1 MLSSCAPTTAFP
13 PPETGAAPPEP
24 PFRSLQIA
32 TTSAAAGAKKKRR
45 PAGTPDPDAEVVS
58 LSPRTLL
65 ESDRYVC
72 EICGQ
77 GFQRDQNLQMHR
89 RRHKVPWKLLKR
101 EAGEAARKRVFV
113 CPEPSCLHHD
123 PSHALGD
130 LVGIKKHFRRKHSG
144 HRQWACARCSKAYA
158 VHSDYKA
165 HLKTCGTRGHTCDC
179 GRVFSRV
186 ESFIEHQDTCNAGRP
201 RAETS
206 SSPASGG
213 GGGGGGAGFGMAAAG
228 GASTSQQQRQL
239 HAAAAAAALSRTAS
253 SASPSSGGE
262 FGVSQQQV
270 ACWPAGPAIA
280 SPTAAATFHRF
291 DPALSSPPTPQ
302 YERPGGGGGGVHHN
316 LELQLM
322 PPRGSGSYYDAGGT
336 TPAAAVATRCY
347 AFSPHSPAV
356 GLGADPMRLQLSMGF
371 GGGDNDDD
379 SETSAP
385 AATAAARLKEEARE
399 QMRLA
404 MAEKAAADDA
414 RAQARRQ
421 AELAEQELATAR
433 RMRQQAQA
441 ELGRAHALRDHAVR
455 QVDATLL
462 QVTCY
467 SCRCKF
473 RARAATGTGGAMSSE
488 VASYVSSV
496 VTEGGDAEVD
506 DDPYRHHHHHRHRQL
521 NADDDAPSH
530 ARMMDIN

>member
-1 MLSSCAPTTAFP
+1 MLSSCAPTALP
-13 PPETGAAPPEP
+13 PQEAGAAPPE

-32 TTSAAAGAKKKRR
+32 TTSGAGAKKKRR

-201 RAETS
+201 RAETL

-213 GGGGGGAGFGMAAAG
+213 GGGGAGFGVA
-228 GASTSQQQRQL
+228 ASTSQHQQQQRQM
-239 HAAAAAAALSRTAS
+239 HAAAAALSRTAS
-253 SASPSSGGE
+253 SASPSSGGDLR
-262 FGVSQQQV
+262 VSPV
-270 ACWPAGPAIA
+270 AWPGPAMA
-280 SPTAAATFHRF
+280 SPTAAAAFHLF
-291 DPALSSPPTPQ
+291 DPALSSPPTPH
-302 YERPGGGGGGVHHN
+302 ERPGVHN

-322 PPRGSGSYYDAGGT
+322 PPRGSCGAPVAIGCCATQHSAHAV
-336 TPAAAVATRCY
+336 TPHMV
-347 AFSPHSPAV
+347 
-356 GLGADPMRLQLSMGF
+356 ADPMRLQLSIGF
-371 GGGDNDDD
+371 GVGGGGARDDD
-379 SETSAP
+379 GEMSAS
-385 AATAAARLKEEARE
+385 AAAARLKEEARE
-399 QMRLA
+399 QLRLA
-404 MAEKAAADDA
+404 MAEKAAADEA
-414 RAQARRQ
+414 RAQARQQ
-421 AELAEQELATAR
+421 AEMAEKELASAR

-473 RARAATGTGGAMSSE
+473 RARATGAMSSE

-506 DDPYRHHHHHRHRQL
+506 DNHHHHHRQL
-521 NADDDAPSH
+521 NADDAPSH
-530 ARMMDIN
+530 ARTMMDIN